1 MCLRLQGNLGW
12 SKMKPLAILTNFYVR
27 IPQYLMQTFCDR
39 PWIIN
44 PLSTQK
50 QDPSQYKAL
59 FVSLLRSPTVCRAG
73 LVGGYEADQL
83 YDTLKGK
90 NVIKTR
96 RVQHIK
102 LEKGNRSN

>member
-1 MCLRLQGNLGW
+1 
-12 SKMKPLAILTNFYVR
+12 
-27 IPQYLMQTFCDR
+27 MQTFCDR

-59 FVSLLRSPTVCRAG
+59 FVSLLRSQTVCRAG
-73 LVGGYEADQL
+73 LVGGYEANQL

-90 NVIKTR
+90 NVIKTG

-102 LEKGNRSN
+102 LGKGNRSN